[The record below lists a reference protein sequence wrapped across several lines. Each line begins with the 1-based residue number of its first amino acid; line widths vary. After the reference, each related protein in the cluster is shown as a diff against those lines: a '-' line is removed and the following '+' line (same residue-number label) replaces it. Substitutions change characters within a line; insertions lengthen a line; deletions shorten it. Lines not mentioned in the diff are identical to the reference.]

1 VRAAVRDLGFI
12 GIASIFGFSEVAF
25 EKNEVGSRVVV
36 LKARSSGSLVVT
48 VAFGFEFL
56 ISMEN

>member
-1 VRAAVRDLGFI
+1 M
-12 GIASIFGFSEVAF
+12 
-25 EKNEVGSRVVV
+25 GSHVVV
-36 LKARSSGSLVVT
+36 LKARSGGSLVVT